1 MRAVV
6 ATVVVMTCLTAN
18 FHVALAEPI
27 EPPAEETG
35 LSSPLITASGN
46 GTLINVGGYQGFTR
60 PGSRQPEG
68 PDGSAQRV
76 VSPELLGLVLVS
88 GTTADGAVC
97 TELGRD
103 VFDSRQ
109 AAASVSAVTLGA
121 VTATGMPAGC
131 PVGTVQVSPEL
142 VALSFW
148 EQADLPAPAP
158 HIAPGWMITGMRA
171 YLEANT
177 STTAHFEYDTPF
189 GLLVIDARAAE
200 LVVDWGDGT
209 GRERYESLGGPWPD
223 GDVVHIYADKG
234 SVDVT
239 ATQDWTAT
247 WTLGGASGTLDGM
260 QTTGNIDNLQLREL
274 EAVLD

>member
-1 MRAVV
+1 MRGLVAVIACVALLMQGASPAAAQDTEVIDYGTDGTSVFVGGDRRAVY
-6 ATVVVMTCLTAN
+6 A
-18 FHVALAEPI
+18 
-27 EPPAEETG
+27 
-35 LSSPLITASGN
+35 
-46 GTLINVGGYQGFTR
+46 R
-60 PGSRQPEG
+60 PGSGRPVE
-68 PDGSAQRV
+68 PDSSAQRV
-76 VSPELLGLVLVS
+76 VSPELLGVVLVS
-88 GTTADGAVC
+88 GTTPDGAVC
-97 TELGRD
+97 TDLTRD
-103 VFDSRQ
+103 VFDSQQ
-109 AAASVSAVTLGA
+109 AAAAVSSLTLGA
-121 VTATGMPAGC
+121 VTATGMPGGC
-131 PVGTVQVSPEL
+131 PAGTVQVPPEL

-171 YLEANT
+171 YLEANS

-189 GLLVIDARAAE
+189 GPLVIDARAAE

-247 WTLGGASGTLDGM
+247 WTLAGANGTLGGM
-260 QTTGNIDNLQLREL
+260 RTSGSIDNLQLREL